1 MTPVEPPTEVV
12 ASEAAIPAPPPRGAL
27 ARIVHELRLVFIAMQ
42 FFTRLPIPRWVGFQP
57 DWLHQSARHFPAIG
71 LLVGAFGAL
80 VLWTASRVLPLP
92 VAVGLSMAATMLLTG
107 GFHEDGWADTCD
119 GLGGAVGRERA
130 LEIMKDSRIGAYGAM
145 GLVTMLALKAMTLAS
160 LPVAWG
166 CGALL
171 LGHTASRAASTALIR
186 FLPYA
191 GDVEHAKAKPLAQR
205 LSTAGLVVACGWV
218 LVAVIALM
226 GWQPL
231 WIVPVVGGVVFAA
244 LGAWWCARWFRRRLG
259 GVTGDTLGAAQQLT
273 ELLVLLSW
281 AAAWRGWRGG

>member
-1 MTPVEPPTEVV
+1 MTPGEPSRETDAPDAPV
-12 ASEAAIPAPPPRGAL
+12 PPPRGVGS
-27 ARIVHELRLVFIAMQ
+27 RVVHEMRLIFIAMQ
-42 FFTRLPIPRWVGFQP
+42 FFTRLPIPRWVGFEP

-71 LLVGAFGAL
+71 LLVGACGAL
-80 VLWTASRVLPLP
+80 VLWAASRVLPLP
-92 VAVGLSMAATMLLTG
+92 VAVGLSMAATLLLTG

-119 GLGGAVGRERA
+119 GLGGTVTRERA

-145 GLVTMLALKAMTLAS
+145 GLVTMLALKAATLAS

-166 CGALL
+166 CAALL

-218 LVAVIALM
+218 LAVAIVLALL
-226 GWQPL
+226 QAL
-231 WIVPVVGGVVFAA
+231 WIVPVIGGVAFAA
-244 LGAWWCARWFRRRLG
+244 LGAVWCARWFRRRLG

-281 AAAWRGWRGG
+281 AAAWGGLRGG